1 MNPSLKAF
9 KGEYQTLLLDFLWR
23 QWSALGVAG
32 QTRAEDD
39 WIIDPEALLLL
50 TCTVGRYDPR
60 LFDEML
66 DWLQANGWL
75 INVMRLK
82 RILRTEKFAGEPVL
96 AAIAGLLAKGTE
108 APKWKQL
115 AASVARPA
123 ASEALFFHQD
133 GEPIPAIGESEL
145 LFARYGWLRGP
156 LRLRGY
162 SQEFRP
168 TDVANLVLQLRAL
181 FGISVRCE
189 IVIYLLTH
197 DAAHPSQIARDAC
210 YFERAVQG
218 TLVDMSR
225 SGVIQVRAASRE
237 KHYWLKQEQ
246 WMQLLNRNEQSAP
259 KWVTWPPLFSALEQI
274 WLRLNDPKLHNLESL
289 LQASEVRQ
297 LMTKVR
303 PSLERSGLDRT
314 LSDDRQHLGESYLPV
329 FIADVKKLL
338 VSIAAPRGP
347 TL

>member
-1 MNPSLKAF
+1 MNPSLKTF
-9 KGEYQTLLLDFLWR
+9 KGEYLILLLDFLWR

-32 QTRAEDD
+32 QTRREDAS
-39 WIIDPEALLLL
+39 IIDPEALLLL
-50 TCTVGRYDPR
+50 TCTVGRHDPR

-82 RILRTEKFAGEPVL
+82 RILSAEKFTGQPVL
-96 AAIAGLLAKGTE
+96 AAIAGLLAKGAE

-115 AASVARPA
+115 AASATPPA
-123 ASEALFFHQD
+123 AAEALFFSED
-133 GEPIPAIGESEL
+133 GQPIPAIGEPEP
-145 LFARYGWLRGP
+145 LFARYGWQRGP

-168 TDVANLVLQLRAL
+168 TETANLVLQLRAL
-181 FGISVRCE
+181 FGINVRCE
-189 IVIYLLTH
+189 IVLYLLTH
-197 DAAHPSQIARDAC
+197 DAAHPSQIAREAF

-237 KHYWLKQEQ
+237 KHYWLKQIQ
-246 WMQLLNRNEQSAP
+246 WMQLLNRGEQSPP

-274 WLRLNDPKLHNLESL
+274 WLRLDDPKLHKLEPL

-297 LMTKVR
+297 LMTKAR
-303 PSLERSGLDRT
+303 PSLERSGFDRA

-338 VSIAAPRGP
+338 A
-347 TL
+347 

>member
-1 MNPSLKAF
+1 MNPSLKTF
-9 KGEYQTLLLDFLWR
+9 KSEYQTLLLDFLWR

-32 QTRAEDD
+32 QTRPQDN
-39 WIIDPEALLLL
+39 WIIDPEALLLF
-50 TCTVGRYDPR
+50 TCTVGRYDAR

-82 RILRTEKFAGEPVL
+82 RILRTEKFAGERVL
-96 AAIAGLLAKGTE
+96 AAIAGVLAKGVD

-115 AASVARPA
+115 AASVQPA
-123 ASEALFFHQD
+123 SAAEGLLFTEDGQPLPVL
-133 GEPIPAIGESEL
+133 GEPEP
-145 LFARYGWLRGP
+145 LFARYGWQRGP

-168 TDVANLVLQLRAL
+168 TETANLALQLRAL
-181 FGISVRCE
+181 IGINVRCE
-189 IVIYLLTH
+189 IVLYLLTH
-197 DAAHPSQIARDAC
+197 DAAHPSQIAREAY

-218 TLVDMSR
+218 TLVNMSR

-237 KHYWLKQEQ
+237 KHYWLKQDH
-246 WMQLLNRNEQSAP
+246 WMRLLNRGEQSAP
-259 KWVTWPPLFSALEQI
+259 KWVIWPPLFSALERI
-274 WLRLNDPKLHNLESL
+274 WLRLNDPQLHHLESL

-297 LMTKVR
+297 LMAQVR
-303 PSLERSGLDRT
+303 PSLERAGFDRA

-338 VSIAAPRGP
+338 A
-347 TL
+347 

>member
-1 MNPSLKAF
+1 MNPSLKQF

-32 QTRAEDD
+32 QTQAAND

-50 TCTVGRYDPR
+50 TCTVGRADAR

-66 DWLQANGWL
+66 DWLQVNGWL

-96 AAIAGLLAKGTE
+96 AAIAGWLAKGAE
-108 APKWKQL
+108 APKWKLL
-115 AASVARPA
+115 AASAPPPA
-123 ASEALFFHQD
+123 AAEPLFFSEDGQAIPAL
-133 GEPIPAIGESEL
+133 GEPEP
-145 LFARYGWLRGP
+145 LFARYGWQRGP

-168 TDVANLVLQLRAL
+168 ADAATLALQLRAL
-181 FGISVRCE
+181 LGINVRCE
-189 IVIYLLTH
+189 IVMYLLTH
-197 DAAHPSQIARDAC
+197 DAAHPSQIAREAY

-218 TLVDMSR
+218 TLADMSR
-225 SGVIQVRAASRE
+225 SGVVQLRTASRE
-237 KHYWLKQEQ
+237 KHYWLKPDQ
-246 WMQLLNRNEQSAP
+246 WLPLLNRGGQPAP
-259 KWVTWPPLFSALEQI
+259 KWIAWPPLFSALEQI
-274 WLRLNDPKLHNLESL
+274 WLRLRDTKLHDLESL

-297 LMTKVR
+297 LMATVR
-303 PSLERSGLDRT
+303 PALERAGFDRA

-329 FIADVKKLL
+329 FMADVKQLL
-338 VSIAAPRGP
+338 
-347 TL
+347 T

>member
-1 MNPSLKAF
+1 
-9 KGEYQTLLLDFLWR
+9 
-23 QWSALGVAG
+23 VAG

-66 DWLQANGWL
+66 DWLQSNGWL

-96 AAIAGLLAKGTE
+96 ASIAGLLAKGTE

-123 ASEALFFHQD
+123 ASEALFFHED
-133 GEPIPAIGESEL
+133 GEPIPAIGESEP

-162 SQEFRP
+162 SQEFRS

-246 WMQLLNRNEQSAP
+246 WMQLLNRGEQSVP
-259 KWVTWPPLFSALEQI
+259 KWVTWPPLFSALERI